1 MPASGLGEVLA
12 TRGGLWLGEGR
23 QRACFPSCGQ
33 LGGHTHTHTHTRT
46 HSLALSTWVV
56 PASSWALWACL
67 PEGTAGPRA
76 SRKWGEGPASRGRG
90 PSEVSGSRR
99 AWPGSC
105 GPWGSQSSHLG
116 SGVCGHSW
124 VRLPS
129 SLLVLTCG
137 VSAGGVF
144 LAPIN
149 AWARAPPP
157 PNPQAGY
164 DKGQWGHL
172 E

>member
-23 QRACFPSCGQ
+23 QGACFPSCGQ
-33 LGGHTHTHTHTRT
+33 LGGHTHTLTLLLSPPGW
-46 HSLALSTWVV
+46 SLPPHGPCGPVCQRGQLAPG
-56 PASSWALWACL
+56 PAGNGEKGGL
-67 PEGTAGPRA
+67 PGGEGLLRFQEAGRPGPVLAGPGDL
-76 SRKWGEGPASRGRG
+76 SLP
-90 PSEVSGSRR
+90 
-99 AWPGSC
+99 
-105 GPWGSQSSHLG
+105 HLG

-149 AWARAPPP
+149 AWARTPPP
-157 PNPQAGY
+157 PNPQTGY